1 MKLLQKFQQSDV
13 IKEVRG
19 KQQEFSQDNSCRYSF
34 VTEPGPFNFVEET
47 SACMSS
53 LGKRERSTSCNV
65 REERQ
70 PREGEEE
77 EEEYG
82 GVFFTNPHAL
92 TKVQEEADNERERKG
107 VRRKSARLALV
118 DANSGTTKPSP
129 SQVADIW
136 KELTLARYVHCTLY
150 NIILLG

>member
-13 IKEVRG
+13 IKEVCG

-53 LGKRERSTSCNV
+53 LGKRERNTSCNV
-65 REERQ
+65 RGERQ

-77 EEEYG
+77 EEYG
-82 GVFFTNPHAL
+82 GAFFTNPHAL

-150 NIILLG
+150 NRILLG